1 MLTTHTDPRR
11 AVSVTTDVDTDFT
24 TRLQAFVGRD
34 EGPTIDAVVDPFVV
48 TRLVEALGDRN
59 PVYTDPAA
67 AADSVHG
74 RVVAPVT
81 ALMSWTVVAKPRGR
95 HGVDAQGRRVFRLE
109 GAPAGSASSQS
120 ESEAAA
126 RTDDPWGAAVDM
138 REFLKAE
145 GYVAPAVTNGWFEYA
160 RYLTPGEKLQ
170 VKAPRIEEITG
181 PKRTGLGDGYF
192 ITISQRVLDAQGE
205 EVAVIRQTMLR
216 AKPVPVAER
225 VDRKNEPAKAAAPV
239 TEPAS
244 TDDWEFDGDRW
255 TPRLSGAVA
264 VGDTLPELLVD
275 LTSTQIAAGALAS
288 QDWAPVHHDM
298 VFATSVG
305 HPGIFMNIQVSTGF
319 VGRFITDWAGPDAL
333 IESLQIKLGVPSYVG
348 DLMTLSGEVTGVDH
362 LEGRDRLTVAV
373 VATNALG
380 AHIRST
386 VIVTVPAH

>member
-1 MLTTHTDPRR
+1 MS
-11 AVSVTTDVDTDFT
+11 ATTDADTDFT
-24 TRLQAFVGRD
+24 TRLQAFVGRE
-34 EGPTIDAVVDPFVV
+34 EGPTLDAVVDPFVV

-59 PVYTDPAA
+59 PIYADPEAA
-67 AADSVHG
+67 AASVHG

-120 ESEAAA
+120 ASEAAA
-126 RTDDPWGAAVDM
+126 RTGDPWGAAVDM

-145 GYVAPAVTNGWFEYA
+145 GYVAPAVTNGSFEYA
-160 RYLTPGEKLQ
+160 RYLTPGERLQ
-170 VKAPRIEEITG
+170 VKAPRIDEIAG

-192 ITISQRVLDAQGE
+192 ITTSQRVLDAEGE

-216 AKPVPVAER
+216 AKPVHVEER
-225 VDRKNEPAKAAAPV
+225 ADRAKGAQAKTAAFVPELV
-239 TEPAS
+239 S
-244 TDDWEFDGDRW
+244 TDDWEFDGDPW
-255 TPRLSGAVA
+255 TPTLRGATT

-288 QDWAPVHHDM
+288 QDWAPVHHDT

-362 LEGRDRLTVAV
+362 LENRDRLTVDV

-386 VIVTVPAH
+386 VTLTVPAR

>member
-1 MLTTHTDPRR
+1 M
-11 AVSVTTDVDTDFT
+11 SVTTDDDIDFI

-34 EGPTIDAVVDPFVV
+34 EGPTLDAVVDPFVV

-59 PVYTDPAA
+59 PVYADLDAA
-67 AADSVHG
+67 AASVHG

-95 HGVDAQGRRVFRLE
+95 HGVDAEGVRVFRLE

-120 ESEAAA
+120 ASEAAA

-160 RYLTPGEKLQ
+160 RYLAPGERLQ
-170 VKAPRIEEITG
+170 VKAPRIDEIAG

-192 ITISQRVLDAQGE
+192 ITTSQRVLDEKGA

-216 AKPVPVAER
+216 AKPVPAAEKAGR
-225 VDRKNEPAKAAAPV
+225 ENGESAKA
-239 TEPAS
+239 PAS
-244 TDDWEFDGDRW
+244 VPDPVSTEDWEFDGDPW
-255 TPRLSGAVA
+255 TPTLSGAVT
-264 VGDTLPELLVD
+264 VGDMLPALLVD

-288 QDWAPVHHDM
+288 QDWAPVHHDA

-348 DLMTLSGEVTGVDH
+348 DLMTLSGEVTGVDN
-362 LEGRDRLTVAV
+362 LGDRDRLTVAV

-386 VIVTVPAH
+386 VTLTVPAR